1 MSKIDLFSV
10 YLNQELKVEKDV
22 SAGKVIL
29 CLTCYQNFNKFDDSL
44 IELSKTDDYLTKCLS
59 QFDQVEYC
67 NVGSDNLD
75 RYCLY
80 PVLEFVVSEVLSKNT
95 LLLPDFYKQFEDL
108 VDKTASQS
116 FSPFI

>member
-29 CLTCYQNFNKFDDSL
+29 CLACYKNFNKFVRSDDSL
-44 IELSKTDDYLTKCLS
+44 NELSKTDGYLTKCLS

-67 NVGSDNLD
+67 NVD
-75 RYCLY
+75 
-80 PVLEFVVSEVLSKNT
+80 
-95 LLLPDFYKQFEDL
+95 
-108 VDKTASQS
+108 
-116 FSPFI
+116 